1 MFKDLF
7 KSEKQDKL
15 TDKTFI
21 RLIVTSILAI
31 TVCIVCL
38 CSSTWAWFNT
48 SVSGGGNEI
57 KAAGECLLTI
67 SVLQKGANDDPD
79 APLKDE
85 YGAEITDYE
94 GGVDLLAGESYVVT
108 INLPQGATS
117 SGYCLITAAGT
128 TYNSEYI
135 YRDDVKTEAKTISF
149 NLSVSKDQKVA
160 FTPRW
165 GIFLDEPDVAN
176 NGNLLIP

>member
-48 SVSGGGNEI
+48 GISGSGNEI
-57 KAAGECLLTI
+57 KAAGECLLEI
-67 SVLQKGANDDPD
+67 SITEPDPSD
-79 APLKDE
+79 NTVNIPIVDKNGYAITNYENGVELEAGKTYLVTLK
-85 YGAEITDYE
+85 
-94 GGVDLLAGESYVVT
+94 
-108 INLPQGATS
+108 LPQGATS
-117 SGYCLITAAGT
+117 SGYCLISAGGVD
-128 TYNSEYI
+128 YRSEYI
-135 YRDDVKTEAKTISF
+135 YREEAPKAISF
-149 NLSVSKDQKVA
+149 NLEVKKAQKVS

>member
-7 KSEKQDKL
+7 KSESQDKL

-31 TVCIVCL
+31 TICIVCL

-57 KAAGECLLTI
+57 KAAGECLLEI
-67 SVLQKGANDDPD
+67 SVAERVEVGDNVTYIPLTD
-79 APLKDE
+79 AQ
-85 YGAEITDYE
+85 GIEITDYTV
-94 GGVDLLAGESYVVT
+94 GVQLVT
-108 INLPQGATS
+108 GKTYTVTLNLPDGATS
-117 SGYCLITAAGT
+117 SGYCLITVGGT
-128 TYNSEYI
+128 AYNSEYI
-135 YRDDVKTEAKTISF
+135 YREDAPKQIYF
-149 NLSVSKDQKVA
+149 NLTVTEDKIVS

-165 GIFLDEPDVAN
+165 GIFLDEPFVKHGETAI
-176 NGNLLIP
+176 LP